1 MTTDV
6 ASIKEFHW
14 LIDMIQN
21 LDVGLV
27 VIDRELRVQVW
38 NTFMENHSGCS
49 PTDIIGNNLLDFASE
64 IPADWFKRKVESVF
78 LLNHRAFTTWEQRPY
93 LFKFKNYRPIT
104 GIAEFM
110 YQDVTLI
117 PLISA
122 NGEVKQVGI
131 LIYDVTDAAMNKIEL
146 QAANNTLESLSR
158 TDHLT
163 QLNNRGFWEEQMKIE
178 FDRFKRS
185 QRPASLVMFDIDH
198 FKKINDGY
206 GHQAGD
212 EVIRITAQLLT
223 ECKRTTDVA
232 GRYGGE
238 EVVGILDDTRA
249 DNAMIFA
256 ERLRTAIE
264 ARTIEYECEKINF
277 TISLGIAEFESG
289 MNDYHQIIEA
299 ADQAL
304 YKAKQ
309 TGRNRALIYNI
320 E

>member
-1 MTTDV
+1 MTQDL

-49 PTDIIGNNLLDFASE
+49 PTDIIGNKLLDFCRD

-117 PLISA
+117 PLTSA
-122 NGEVKQVGI
+122 DGEVKQVGI
-131 LIYDVTDAAMNKIEL
+131 LVYDVTDMAMNKREL
-146 QAANNTLESLSR
+146 QSVNHSLESLSR

-163 QLNNRGFWEEQMKIE
+163 QLNNRGYWEEQMQAE
-178 FDRFKRS
+178 FARFQRSKRPS
-185 QRPASLVMFDIDH
+185 TLVMFDIDH
-198 FKKINDGY
+198 FKQVNDNY

-212 EVIRITAQLLT
+212 EVIRITAQQLT
-223 ECKRTTDVA
+223 ECKRNTDIA

-238 EVVGILDDTRA
+238 EFVVILDDTTA
-249 DNAMIFA
+249 KSSMIFA
-256 ERLRTAIE
+256 ERLRKKIE
-264 ARTIEYECEKINF
+264 ALIIEHECETIKF
-277 TISLGIAEFESG
+277 TISLGLAEFDPL
-289 MNDYHQIIEA
+289 MNDYHQAIEY

-309 TGRNRALIYNI
+309 TGRNRSVIYDL